1 MHVGQN
7 QTTKLD
13 QTTNHRITDIISFS
27 LEDGRAAQLRK
38 EISHLRGHR
47 NEQDN
52 GDEARQKWECYLC
65 YAPRWSRHCLA
76 R

>member
-13 QTTNHRITDIISFS
+13 QTTNHRITDIILFS
-27 LEDGRAAQLRK
+27 LEDGRAAHLRK

-52 GDEARQKWECYLC
+52 GDEARQKWDCYLC